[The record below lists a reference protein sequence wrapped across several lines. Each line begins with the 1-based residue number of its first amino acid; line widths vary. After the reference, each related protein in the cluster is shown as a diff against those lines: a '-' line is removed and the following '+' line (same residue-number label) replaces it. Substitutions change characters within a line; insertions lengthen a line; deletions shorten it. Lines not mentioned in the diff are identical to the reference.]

1 VTTQQAPLIDGSGI
15 LLLSCYELGH
25 QPLGVALPIG
35 LLEAAGYRSVAQDLA
50 VDRLDADLT
59 TKAKFVGICVPM
71 HTALRLGVRVAERIR
86 EINPDCHICFFGLY
100 ASLNAETLLDSVAD
114 SVIGGEYENALVE
127 LVSALASGSQAPVE
141 GVSRKGRIVGPVL
154 QRISFARPSRARLP
168 TLDQY
173 AKLVVDREERT
184 VGYVEASRGCKHH
197 CLHCP
202 IPPVYEGK
210 FFLVPPETVLEDI
223 AQQVEAGARH
233 ITFGDPDFLNGPNHS
248 RRIVRS
254 MHERFP
260 SLTFDFTAKIEHLL
274 KHRDLLPAF
283 AECGALFVIS
293 AVESFSDVVLK
304 HLAKGH
310 TRADAL
316 EAFKVVREA
325 GIVLRPSLVAFTPWT
340 TLDEYIELFDIVGH
354 EGLIDAVDPIQYAI
368 RLLVPPGSLL
378 ERDPAIAPYLGK
390 LDAPSFTYRWTHP
403 DPRMDRLYRDAN
415 RVVGD
420 AAEQEEDAAVT
431 FAHLRELAQAA
442 REGREPKPVAI
453 SPDPNRT
460 RPPRLTEP
468 WFCCAEPTE
477 GQFGRAV

>member
-1 VTTQQAPLIDGSGI
+1 
-15 LLLSCYELGH
+15 
-25 QPLGVALPIG
+25 
-35 LLEAAGYRSVAQDLA
+35 
-50 VDRLDADLT
+50 
-59 TKAKFVGICVPM
+59 
-71 HTALRLGVRVAERIR
+71 
-86 EINPDCHICFFGLY
+86 
-100 ASLNAETLLDSVAD
+100 
-114 SVIGGEYENALVE
+114 
-127 LVSALASGSQAPVE
+127 
-141 GVSRKGRIVGPVL
+141 
-154 QRISFARPSRARLP
+154 
-168 TLDQY
+168 
-173 AKLVVDREERT
+173 
-184 VGYVEASRGCKHH
+184 
-197 CLHCP
+197 
-202 IPPVYEGK
+202 
-210 FFLVPPETVLEDI
+210 
-223 AQQVEAGARH
+223 
-233 ITFGDPDFLNGPNHS
+233 
-248 RRIVRS
+248 
-254 MHERFP
+254 
-260 SLTFDFTAKIEHLL
+260 
-274 KHRDLLPAF
+274 
-283 AECGALFVIS
+283 LFVIS

>member
-1 VTTQQAPLIDGSGI
+1 
-15 LLLSCYELGH
+15 
-25 QPLGVALPIG
+25 
-35 LLEAAGYRSVAQDLA
+35 
-50 VDRLDADLT
+50 
-59 TKAKFVGICVPM
+59 
-71 HTALRLGVRVAERIR
+71 
-86 EINPDCHICFFGLY
+86 
-100 ASLNAETLLDSVAD
+100 
-114 SVIGGEYENALVE
+114 
-127 LVSALASGSQAPVE
+127 
-141 GVSRKGRIVGPVL
+141 
-154 QRISFARPSRARLP
+154 
-168 TLDQY
+168 
-173 AKLVVDREERT
+173 
-184 VGYVEASRGCKHH
+184 
-197 CLHCP
+197 
-202 IPPVYEGK
+202 VYEGK

-248 RRIVRS
+248 RRIARA

-260 SLTFDFTAKIEHLL
+260 SLTFDFTAKVEHLL
-274 KHRDLLPAF
+274 KHRDVLPEF

-325 GIVLRPSLVAFTPWT
+325 GIALRPSLVAFTPWE
-340 TLDEYIELFDIVGH
+340 TLDDYVELFDIIER
-354 EGLIDAVDPIQYAI
+354 EGLIDAVDPIHYAI

-390 LDAPSFTYRWTHP
+390 LDAPSFTYRWVHP

-415 RVVGD
+415 RVVGN
-420 AAEQEEDAAVT
+420 AAEQKEDGAVT
-431 FAHLRELAQAA
+431 FGHLRELAQAA

-460 RPPRLTEP
+460 CPPRLTEP

-477 GQFGRAV
+477 QQVGRAV